1 MRRLFVVANAIG
13 TEETILK
20 LVPFL
25 DSLLRQKKDMVQETS
40 HKAAVP
46 TGTEEEDE
54 ILLILAEQIGQLVFC
69 GLVPPQESL
78 VLFPLLE
85 HLAGVEET
93 VVRDK
98 AVESLRGI
106 LMLWIG
112 WFVKREKGVGVV
124 EKGGV
129 GEMLFVK
136 NGPGLL
142 WNMVRR
148 MVYADWFTAKVSV
161 CALLPA
167 AYQFFEQSGIY
178 QVTIARGSGG
188 VGGGSE
194 GNDVGVAS
202 SENRGPNSGNGS
214 NNSEMGVEGSGGGVT
229 AAMAMGE
236 DTVSVDHVKRD
247 LRTLYTLL
255 SEDET
260 PMVRRAAGK
269 YLANYAE
276 TVANLVNLSRDRNKT
291 YNNMEEVKKYTEEP
305 IAKQLVLPGGKD
317 EQAVKKR
324 VTSSLKTIVYENV
337 VPIYQALCHD
347 ELDNI
352 RLLAV
357 SASGSIGCALG
368 MDGSVCSQVVLPM
381 LQAGVVDISW

>member
-13 TEETILK
+13 TEDTLSK

-25 DSLLRQKKDMVQETS
+25 DSLLRQKKDMVQETT

-69 GLVPPQESL
+69 GLVPPQESW

-98 AVESLRGI
+98 AVESLMGI
-106 LMLWIG
+106 IMLWIG
-112 WFVKREKGVGVV
+112 WFLKREKG
-124 EKGGV
+124 
-129 GEMLFVK
+129 MNANNTATATIFVK

-142 WNMVRR
+142 WNMVRK
-148 MVYADWFTAKVSV
+148 MVHADWFTAKVSV

-167 AYQFFEQSGIY
+167 VYQFFQQSGISN
-178 QVTIARGSGG
+178 VMIVRGSSDGG
-188 VGGGSE
+188 QVVGDE
-194 GNDVGVAS
+194 S
-202 SENRGPNSGNGS
+202 SHNHQS
-214 NNSEMGVEGSGGGVT
+214 VQSGGT
-229 AAMAMGE
+229 AATGGE
-236 DTVSVDHVKRD
+236 DTVSVDHVKMD
-247 LRTLYTLL
+247 LRSLYKLL

-276 TVANLVNLSRDRNKT
+276 TVANLAPPPLSKDGNH
-291 YNNMEEVKKYTEEP
+291 NVKKYYSEEP
-305 IAKQLVLPGGKD
+305 IAKQMVLPGGKD
-317 EQAVKKR
+317 EQSVKKK
-324 VTSSLKTIVYENV
+324 VTSSLKTIVYEAV

-352 RLLAV
+352 RMLAI

-368 MDGSVCSQVVLPM
+368 LDGNLCSQVVLPM
-381 LQAGVVDISW
+381 IQAGVVDISW